1 MREAHLRDLIAV
13 IDTGSI
19 RSAALKLGI
28 SQAAVSKNLSALEKS
43 LGFSLLIRTSK
54 GVEPTEVGLVV
65 LRRAR
70 VVDSELRHLIE
81 EIETQFK
88 GKQNLISVGLSAT
101 AETLLLPMALKRFHE
116 KISTVRISV
125 FGGRSLSNIS
135 ALRESKIDFAVGPLP
150 SDQNLSD
157 LRTEQLC
164 SSKLGIV
171 VREGHP
177 AADARKLADLMSYGW
192 IYGVR
197 QTSGVLISLLMHK
210 QGLPEPSLV
219 VHCDSSSAL
228 VSMLLQSNNVTLSSL
243 DALEP
248 FRAAGILKVLPID
261 IDLPPIVQ
269 YLITPSTRPLT
280 KWAQEFAAEFRRAS
294 RSLKR

>member
-28 SQAAVSKNLSALEKS
+28 SQAAVSKNLTALEKS
-43 LGFSLLIRTSK
+43 LGVLLLNRTSK
-54 GVEPTEVGLVV
+54 GVAPTEAGLIV

-81 EIETQFK
+81 EMGVQFK
-88 GKQNLISVGLSAT
+88 GKQKLICVGLSAT
-101 AETLLLPMALKRFHE
+101 AEMTLLPMALERFNE
-116 KISTVRISV
+116 KISSIRVSV
-125 FGGRSLSNIS
+125 FGGRSLSNIA

-150 SDQNLSD
+150 SDQNFYD
-157 LRTEQLC
+157 LDTEQLC

-171 VREGHP
+171 VRAGHP
-177 AADARKLADLMSYGW
+177 AEDVRSLASLISYGW
-192 IYGVR
+192 IYGVN

-248 FRAAGILKVLPID
+248 FRAAGILKFLPIE

-280 KWAQEFAAEFRRAS
+280 KWAQELADEFRRAS
-294 RSLKR
+294 RRLNR